1 MAFIPDSMQL
11 FRIAKKRYADDLS
24 GEGARLYGGRWNRK
38 GTPALYTSESVS
50 LAAMEVLVNL
60 PAADLPDDLR
70 LLTLHL
76 PEDASMDEIKADE
89 LTEEW
94 TRYPPPVSLAEIGN
108 RWFQSCESL
117 LLRVPSAVIP
127 WEQNV
132 LINPR
137 HEMMKSVNI
146 QSIDPFGFDERLGVR
161 NTE

>member
-1 MAFIPDSMQL
+1 MRL

-38 GTPALYTSESVS
+38 GDPVLYTSESVS

-60 PAADLPDDLR
+60 PAAEFPDDLR

-76 PEDASMDEIKADE
+76 PENAGMDEIQSDE
-89 LTEEW
+89 LPDGW
-94 TRYPPPVSLAEIGN
+94 TRYPPGEALADMGT
-108 RWFQSCESL
+108 RWLQSGESF

-127 WEQNV
+127 WERNV

-137 HEMMKSVNI
+137 HKMMERAEIVSVE
-146 QSIDPFGFDERLGVR
+146 PFGFDERLGK
-161 NTE
+161 